1 MNKRNTNNSVRIMT
15 IMYVVFLVYM
25 LIGRNVSVWSN
36 ALMSEVMPYR
46 INIVPFRTIR
56 EYIEMLFVSDINKDI
71 PLMNL
76 LGNLFMFFP
85 MGFLLP
91 LYKKNKNCKN
101 FILSMMSILI
111 FKEFL
116 QFVCGKAVFDIDDI
130 ILNMIGAIIA
140 FFIWNVVVFRKKRV
154 S

>member
-76 LGNLFMFFP
+76 LGNLFMFSP